1 MRPVIARAFTLIELL
16 VVVGIISLLI
26 SIMVPSLANA
36 RESARRVHCAA
47 NLAGIAKAMHMY
59 ASDNAG
65 VFPCMQNVLV
75 SPPIFRNQPTGDADQ
90 QFPSLRF
97 KTADG
102 ALLAAAAGRGVPN
115 QCMWMLVLS
124 GLTVPKLFICRSD
137 PYVIRPS
144 DLITTATALY
154 PAGNYFLEFEDEWCL
169 SYSISYPWGSGGID
183 AGPWWH
189 TVTNNEAPVACDMA
203 PLYEAGYKDPTAL
216 PGTSGYPKIANSGNH
231 ANVGQ
236 NVAYGDAHVD
246 WTNNPYVGLAG
257 DNIFTMG
264 PRDSQ
269 KPISIPWQL
278 PQATSDVSP
287 YDTIMVPVRRAS
299 NGGMFVGP

>member
-1 MRPVIARAFTLIELL
+1 MRHGNTRAFTLIELL

-26 SIMVPSLANA
+26 SIMVPSLAHA

-47 NLAGIAKAMHMY
+47 NLSGIAKAMHMY
-59 ASDNAG
+59 AQDNGG
-65 VFPCMQNVLV
+65 VFPCMQNA
-75 SPPIFRNQPTGDADQ
+75 SAAPAIFRNQPTGDYDQ
-90 QFPSLRF
+90 QFPWLRF

-102 ALLAAAAGRGVPN
+102 ALQAASAGRGVPN

-137 PYVIRPS
+137 GYVNRPS

-154 PAGNYFLEFEDEWCL
+154 PAGNYFLEFEDEWSL
-169 SYSISYPWGSGGID
+169 SYSISFPWGSGATD

-189 TVTNNEAPVACDMA
+189 TVSNNEAPIVCDMA
-203 PLYEAGYKDPTAL
+203 PMYEAGYKDPTAL
-216 PGTSGYPKIANSGNH
+216 PGSAGYPKAGNSGNH
-231 ANVGQ
+231 ANAGQ

-246 WTNNPYVGLAG
+246 WTNNAYVGLAG
-257 DNIFTMG
+257 DNIFTLG
-264 PRDSQ
+264 SRESQ

-278 PQATSDVSP
+278 PQAMSEGTP

-299 NGGMFVGP
+299 NGGMFVP